1 VVLCLASAVL
11 TEVLGRLWYDILEE
25 LHLDSAQGL
34 TAEGDVEEYYRIGRC
49 GCHLC
54 LDKVRVVEIRL
65 RCSRR
70 QTCDRLCDFDVSCRD
85 CTSLVD
91 GKNELMCWCGV

>member
-1 VVLCLASAVL
+1 MVSLIISRLMHSSPYHTVELASLVALGMSKVVLCLASAVL

-34 TAEGDVEEYYRIGRC
+34 AAEGDVEEYYRVRRC

-54 LDKVRVVEIRL
+54 LDSVCVVEVR
-65 RCSRR
+65 
-70 QTCDRLCDFDVSCRD
+70 
-85 CTSLVD
+85 
-91 GKNELMCWCGV
+91 